1 MAAGSLREP
10 GDPVGGLIWS
20 FSTYLSHMATSRRCP
35 ISALSWLPVMGSSG
49 VAKTTLLRLI
59 LGLEKPDGGKITGVP
74 GKKSAV
80 FQESRLIPEL
90 TIRGNLRLVLGNR
103 FPETEITA
111 MLTRL
116 DLTDCL
122 DTPAANL
129 SGGQQR
135 RSALARALLYGGEL
149 LLVRD
154 EPFRGLHEAN
164 RRKALDAIRAYPKEA
179 IVLLVT
185 HSREDAEAL
194 GAEIIEI

>member
-1 MAAGSLREP
+1 
-10 GDPVGGLIWS
+10 
-20 FSTYLSHMATSRRCP
+20 
-35 ISALSWLPVMGSSG
+35 
-49 VAKTTLLRLI
+49 
-59 LGLEKPDGGKITGVP
+59 
-74 GKKSAV
+74 
-80 FQESRLIPEL
+80 
-90 TIRGNLRLVLGNR
+90 
-103 FPETEITA
+103 

-149 LLVRD
+149 LVLD
-154 EPFRGLHEAN
+154 EPFTGLDEDN
-164 RRKALDAIRAYPKEA
+164 RRKALDTIRAYPKEA

>member
-1 MAAGSLREP
+1 MYQPLADELRPTELDDVCGQEHILGP
-10 GDPVGGLIWS
+10 GGL
-20 FSTYLSHMATSRRCP
+20 LRRIIESGRIP
-35 ISALSWLPVMGSSG
+35 NMIFYGPSG
-49 VAKTTLLRLI
+49 VGKTTLLRLI
-59 LGLEKPDGGKITGVP
+59 LGLEKPDSGKITGVP

-149 LLVRD
+149 LVLD
-154 EPFRGLHEAN
+154 EPFTGLDEDN
-164 RRKALDAIRAYPKEA
+164 RRKALDTIRAYPKEA

>member
-1 MAAGSLREP
+1 MELQNVSKAYG
-10 GDPVGGLIWS
+10 GKPV
-20 FSTYLSHMATSRRCP
+20 LSHF
-35 ISALSWLPVMGSSG
+35 SAVLAPGGRYALMGPSG
-49 VAKTTLLRLI
+49 VGKTT
-59 LGLEKPDGGKITGVP
+59 
-74 GKKSAV
+74 
-80 FQESRLIPEL
+80 
-90 TIRGNLRLVLGNR
+90 LRLVLGSR
-103 FPETEITA
+103 FPETDITA

-116 DLTDCL
+116 DLTECL

-149 LLVRD
+149 LVLD
-154 EPFRGLHEAN
+154 EPFTGLDEDN

>member
-1 MAAGSLREP
+1 MELQNVSKAYG
-10 GDPVGGLIWS
+10 GKPV
-20 FSTYLSHMATSRRCP
+20 LSHF
-35 ISALSWLPVMGSSG
+35 SAVLAPGGRYALMGPSG
-49 VAKTTLLRLI
+49 VGKTTLLRLI

-90 TIRGNLRLVLGNR
+90 TIRGNLRLVLGSR
-103 FPETEITA
+103 FPEAEITA

-149 LLVRD
+149 LVLD
-154 EPFRGLHEAN
+154 EPFTGLDEDN

>member
-1 MAAGSLREP
+1 MELQNVSKAY
-10 GDPVGGLIWS
+10 GDKPV
-20 FSTYLSHMATSRRCP
+20 LSHF
-35 ISALSWLPVMGSSG
+35 SAVLAPGGRYALMGPSG
-49 VAKTTLLRLI
+49 VGKTTLLRLI
-59 LGLEKPDGGKITGVP
+59 LGLEKPDSGKITGVP
-74 GKKSAV
+74 GKKS
-80 FQESRLIPEL
+80 
-90 TIRGNLRLVLGNR
+90 
-103 FPETEITA
+103 PETEITA

-149 LLVRD
+149 LVLD
-154 EPFRGLHEAN
+154 EPFTGLDEDN
-164 RRKALDAIRAYPKEA
+164 RRKALDTIRAYPKEA

>member
-1 MAAGSLREP
+1 MDIAVNHLWKSYDGTPVLEDFSCSIPRGSCCALLAPSGAG
-10 GDPVGGLIWS
+10 
-20 FSTYLSHMATSRRCP
+20 
-35 ISALSWLPVMGSSG
+35 
-49 VAKTTLLRLI
+49 KTTLLRLI

-90 TIRGNLRLVLGNR
+90 TVRGNLRLVLDSR
-103 FPETEITA
+103 FPEAEITA

-135 RSALARALLYGGEL
+135 RSALARALLYGGG
-149 LLVRD
+149 LLVLD
-154 EPFRGLHEAN
+154 EPFTGLDEDN

>member
-1 MAAGSLREP
+1 MELQNVSKAYG
-10 GDPVGGLIWS
+10 GKPV
-20 FSTYLSHMATSRRCP
+20 LSHF
-35 ISALSWLPVMGSSG
+35 SAVLAPGGRYALMGPSG
-49 VAKTTLLRLI
+49 VGKTTLLRLI
-59 LGLEKPDGGKITGVP
+59 LGLEKTDGGKITGVP

-90 TIRGNLRLVLGNR
+90 TVRGNLRLVLGSR
-103 FPETEITA
+103 FPEPEITA

-149 LLVRD
+149 LVLD
-154 EPFRGLHEAN
+154 EPFTGLDEDN

>member
-1 MAAGSLREP
+1 MELQNVSKAY
-10 GDPVGGLIWS
+10 GDKPV
-20 FSTYLSHMATSRRCP
+20 LSHF
-35 ISALSWLPVMGSSG
+35 SAVLAPGGRYALMGPSG
-49 VAKTTLLRLI
+49 VGKTTLLRLI
-59 LGLEKPDGGKITGVP
+59 LGLEKPDSGKITGVP

-90 TIRGNLRLVLGNR
+90 TVRGNLRLVLGSR

-149 LLVRD
+149 LVLD
-154 EPFRGLHEAN
+154 EPFTGLDEDN

-185 HSREDAEAL
+185 HSRENAEAL

>member
-1 MAAGSLREP
+1 MELQNVSKAYG
-10 GDPVGGLIWS
+10 GKPV
-20 FSTYLSHMATSRRCP
+20 LSHF
-35 ISALSWLPVMGSSG
+35 SAVLAPGGRYALMGPSG
-49 VAKTTLLRLI
+49 VGKTTLLRLI

-90 TIRGNLRLVLGNR
+90 TARGNLRLVLGSR

-122 DTPAANL
+122 ETPAANL

-149 LLVRD
+149 LVLD
-154 EPFRGLHEAN
+154 EPFTGLDGTTAA
-164 RRKALDAIRAYPKEA
+164 RRWTPSGRIPRKLLYCWSPTAGRTPKPWGRR
-179 IVLLVT
+179 
-185 HSREDAEAL
+185 S
-194 GAEIIEI
+194 